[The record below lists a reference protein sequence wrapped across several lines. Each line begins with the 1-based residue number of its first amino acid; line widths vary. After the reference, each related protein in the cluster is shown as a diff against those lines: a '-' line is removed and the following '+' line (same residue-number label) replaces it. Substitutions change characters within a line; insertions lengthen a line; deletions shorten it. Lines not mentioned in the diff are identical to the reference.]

1 VRFRPTWFRPTT
13 SKHAGHTCGGVQLHV
28 VDRIAIAG
36 VRTGLHVLATLRS
49 LYPEQVAW
57 VRGAS
62 GSYVV
67 DLLLGTDAPRH
78 AIERGDDVD
87 VVVALWQSAIEMFK
101 AERGPFL
108 LYDE

>member
-1 VRFRPTWFRPTT
+1 
-13 SKHAGHTCGGVQLHV
+13 VQLHV
-28 VDRIAIAG
+28 LDRSAFAG
-36 VRTGLHVLATLRS
+36 VHTGLHLLATLRS